1 MTEKR
6 SRMNEWFVPR
16 FGPPRFRAF
25 VGLLFLPY
33 TGMCVAFTLVGSML
47 APSDV
52 HWDRAGAIVVI
63 YALAL
68 GVGAHAADAIGSKKA
83 KPWGAYF
90 TRRQMAA
97 LLILS
102 LAGAYAIGIYY
113 IVLYVPALAIVAALE
128 GFLLFAYNF
137 EIWGGRFH
145 TNFWFAVSW
154 GALPV
159 MAGYVIQTGNVL
171 SLAPLAAAAG
181 AGLASMAEIRM
192 SRPYKQLKRE
202 GGNPALARKLEG
214 RLKLLSL
221 ATIAFSL
228 LLLAARAVAVTG

>member
-1 MTEKR
+1 MTE

-33 TGMCVAFTLVGSML
+33 TGMCIAFTLVGAML
-47 APSDV
+47 APDI
-52 HWDRAGAIVVI
+52 HWDRAGAIALV

-113 IVLYVPALAIVAALE
+113 IVLYVPALAIVAVLE

-145 TNFWFAVSW
+145 TNFWFAASW

-159 MAGYVIQTGNVL
+159 VAGYVIQTGNIVA
-171 SLAPLAAAAG
+171 LAPLAAAAG
-181 AGLASMAEIRM
+181 AGLASTAEIRM

-202 GGNPALARKLEG
+202 GGSPALAKRLEG

-221 ATIAFSL
+221 STIAFSL
-228 LLLAARAVAVTG
+228 VLVAARAVAG

>member
-1 MTEKR
+1 
-6 SRMNEWFVPR
+6 MNEWFVPR

-33 TGMCVAFTLVGSML
+33 TGMCVAFTLVGAML
-47 APSDV
+47 APDV
-52 HWDRAGAIVVI
+52 HWDRAGAIALI

-68 GVGAHAADAIGSKKA
+68 GVGAHAADAIGSKKE

-90 TRRQMAA
+90 TRRQMIV
-97 LLILS
+97 LMVLS
-102 LAGAYAIGIYY
+102 LACAYAIGIYY
-113 IVLYVPALAIVAALE
+113 IILYVPALAVIAILE

-137 EIWGGRFH
+137 EILGGRFH

-159 MAGYVIQTGNVL
+159 MAGYVIQTGDNIV
-171 SLAPLAAAAG
+171 SLAPVAAAAG

-192 SRPYKQLKRE
+192 SRPYKQLKKE
-202 GGNPALARKLEG
+202 GGNSAIAKRLEG
-214 RLKLLSL
+214 RLKFLSL

-228 LLLAARAVAVTG
+228 ALVAARAVAG